1 VIQSHHDDIQSALSV
16 SMLQAFALKDRRLVP
31 VSAEDGAVP
40 LSQALWV
47 DLVDPTDEER
57 ERVAVLYRRELP
69 ETDEVEEIEA
79 SARFY
84 KDEDGLH
91 IHSLFLHEVDGHP
104 RNTSVA
110 FTLGAERLFSL
121 REREIPAFRLLRM
134 RARHIGRVAED
145 PVILYLAL
153 QEIKIDDLADTL
165 EEVHQGL
172 EAVSRMVLET
182 KDRNLEQ
189 AIDELTRHE
198 DVNGK
203 VRLCLMDTQRD
214 LTFLLRHGHLSQEQ
228 TDHLREL
235 LRDIDSLL
243 PHNNFLFEKVN
254 FLMSAAQG
262 FVSMEQNQIIK
273 IFSIA
278 AVVFLPPTL
287 VASIYGMNFHFMP
300 ELGWHL
306 GYPMALVLMVLA
318 GLAPYWYFKRRGW
331 L

>member
-1 VIQSHHDDIQSALSV
+1 
-16 SMLQAFALKDRRLVP
+16 MLNAFVLDKQRLIVTSP
-31 VSAEDGAVP
+31 NDAQFSLA
-40 LSQALWV
+40 SALWV

-57 ERVAVLYRRELP
+57 EQVAVLYGRELP
-69 ETDEVEEIEA
+69 ETDEVDEIEA

-84 KDEDGLH
+84 QDEDGLH

-104 RNTSVA
+104 HNTSVA
-110 FTLGAERLFSL
+110 FTLGGQRLFSL

-134 RARHIGRVAED
+134 RARRMRDIAPD
-145 PVILYLAL
+145 PVSIYIAL

-172 EAVSRMVLET
+172 EEVSRMVLET
-182 KDRNLEQ
+182 QDRKLEE

-214 LTFLLRHGHLSQEQ
+214 LTFLLRYGHLTQERTEQ
-228 TDHLREL
+228 VRDL
-235 LRDIDSLL
+235 LRDINSLL
-243 PHNNFLFEKVN
+243 PHNDFLFQKIN

-262 FVSMEQNQIIK
+262 FISMEQNQIIK

-287 VASIYGMNFHFMP
+287 LASIYGMNFQFMP
-300 ELGWHL
+300 ELGWRF
-306 GYPMALVLMVLA
+306 GYPLALLFMVLA
-318 GLAPYWYFKRRGW
+318 GIAPYWYFKRRGW